1 MFTKDELKTINT
13 KFWTAFGNVMK
24 PHKSVEGSKV
34 NWSNYNTKVKGL
46 YFRLLADKKSA
57 TVCFDFENKDEDI
70 KELQLAQFEE
80 LKTVFNNIMP
90 SEFNFEQVIID
101 ERFIDRYYITLPNC
115 SLFNERTWPDMFA
128 FYKTHVIAF
137 DEFWGGFKE
146 LFLELK

>member
-1 MFTKDELKTINT
+1 MFTKEELKAINT
-13 KFWTAFGNVMK
+13 KYWTAFGNLMK
-24 PHKSVEGSKV
+24 PHKSAQGSKV

-57 TVCFDFENKDEDI
+57 SVCFDFENKDADI

-90 SEFNFEQVIID
+90 CSYSFEQVIID
-101 ERFIDRYYITLPNC
+101 DRFIDRFSVTINNC
-115 SLFNERTWPDMFA
+115 SLYNESSWPDMFA

-137 DEFWGGFKE
+137 DEFWTNFKE